1 MAVPVVHGTSE
12 GNGTTFLRKEK
23 GVSEAGSPQRPRRNV
38 GAENDEH
45 LRGILQP
52 FLEASLSAL
61 AGTRFLTDLIL
72 NVTVTDH
79 RLLSRCLGDLPRP
92 LQEVLRPR

>member
-1 MAVPVVHGTSE
+1 MRKGTSE

-23 GVSEAGSPQRPRRNV
+23 GVYEAGSPQRPRINM
-38 GAENDEH
+38 GPENDEH
-45 LRGILQP
+45 LRGILQA

-61 AGTRFLTDLIL
+61 AGTRFLTDLIS

-79 RLLSRCLGDLPRP
+79 HLLSRCLDDPPRP
-92 LQEVLRPR
+92 LREALQPR